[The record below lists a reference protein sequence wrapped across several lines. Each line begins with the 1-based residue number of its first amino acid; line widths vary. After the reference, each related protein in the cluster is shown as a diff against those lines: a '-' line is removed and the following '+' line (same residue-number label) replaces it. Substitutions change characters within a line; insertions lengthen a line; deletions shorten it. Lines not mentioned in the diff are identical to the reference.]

1 MVKSNSDLPSVISQC
16 AAQAAGK
23 VGTAKSILS
32 YASYVLSSVG

>member
-1 MVKSNSDLPSVISQC
+1 MVKSHSDLPSVIPQF

-32 YASYVLSSVG
+32 YAS